1 MMKMMTM
8 GIIADMNHTTANI
21 DSDHTL
27 SRDYVSTI
35 RIVAELPQVVQED
48 HIIIIIIIINEDING
63 MARPVQREVLGGM
76 QLHGRNHHS
85 GKKSM
90 AAAAIIVV
98 GGTRRHHEGEVRQ
111 VQGGHWID

>member
-1 MMKMMTM
+1 MDT
-8 GIIADMNHTTANI
+8 TTANI
-21 DSDHTL
+21 DRDHTL

-35 RIVAELPQVVQED
+35 RIVVELPRIVLED
-48 HIIIIIIIINEDING
+48 HIIIIIIININEDNNG
-63 MARPVQREVLGGM
+63 MERPVQQEALGGM

-98 GGTRRHHEGEVRQ
+98 GGTHHRHHEGEVRQ